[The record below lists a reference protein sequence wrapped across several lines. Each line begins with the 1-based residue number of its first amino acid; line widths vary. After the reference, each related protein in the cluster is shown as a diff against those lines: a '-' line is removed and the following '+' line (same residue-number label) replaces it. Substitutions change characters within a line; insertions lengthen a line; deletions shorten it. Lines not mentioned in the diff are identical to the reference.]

1 MKIHINPVIKH
12 NNKNPNNKYFSLILK
27 KFFFINK
34 YKINKKQINKTILKI
49 LMPILMLFS

>member
-34 YKINKKQINKTILKI
+34 SSVEK
-49 LMPILMLFS
+49 